1 MYLWTVIAIKVRSV
15 MSYALLKARTIRLL
29 GFDHKTK
36 EIDEDKGRN
45 HFLTMFQY
53 LTKLPDAT
61 THEPVLEF
69 TRLIGNEL
77 VGKCL
82 GVSTQSKALVTTT
95 PELCTHPNSSMVRRG
110 NAPQLIE
117 GKRIQSKWWTCKDCH
132 TRWERIPMPNRED
145 RAPEDHDPL
154 VFGKHVGKTYAEVF
168 QRHPSYV
175 KWVVTTAQEA
185 DDPQPDL
192 VRFALYCLNRSNLE
206 DQEAQEAREVAA
218 APDYPME
225 WDMTE
230 QEAAQLAY
238 QQLHHLQHPRVPEG
252 EDPDL

>member
-1 MYLWTVIAIKVRSV
+1 MYRWTVIATKVRSV

-29 GFDHKTK
+29 GFDYKTR
-36 EIDEDKGRN
+36 EIDEEQGRT
-45 HFLTMFQY
+45 HFLKMFQY
-53 LTKLPDAT
+53 LSKLPDET
-61 THEPVLEF
+61 KHEPVLEF

-110 NAPQLIE
+110 NAPQVVE
-117 GKRIQSKWWTCKDCH
+117 GQKIQKKWWTCKDCH
-132 TRWERIPMPNRED
+132 MRWERIQMPNRED
-145 RAPEDHDPL
+145 RAPEDTDPL

-168 QRHPSYV
+168 QRHPSYAH
-175 KWVVTTAQEA
+175 WVVTTAQEA

-192 VRFALYCLNRSNLE
+192 VRFALYCINRSNLE
-206 DQEAQEAREVAA
+206 DQEAQEAREIAA

-238 QQLHHLQHPRVPEG
+238 QQLQHLQHPRVPEG